1 MGRPS
6 TSTLTNC
13 TPDGWPCPG
22 GAKAAGPLFYRK
34 LAALGML
41 CDLGRVLKQYQS
53 LRASQ
58 RRFSRPG
65 GLWYW
70 AGKTPDSQAE
80 APQAAPGGCRGKRD

>member
-34 LAALGML
+34 LAALGIL
-41 CDLGRVLKQYQS
+41 CDLGRVLKQVPI
-53 LRASQ
+53 SQ
-58 RRFSRPG
+58 GLSAAFFS
-65 GLWYW
+65 
-70 AGKTPDSQAE
+70 AGWPVVLGRENA
-80 APQAAPGGCRGKRD
+80 G